1 MAGER
6 TDAVGVHGT
15 VETRGSV
22 DTVYRA
28 GGPDVAWR
36 EAGDDIVVLDVP
48 QSVYFGLNRT
58 GALLWRRLVDD
69 AGATVPEL
77 VDALAAGDGVP
88 REQATTEVAAFLGD
102 LREAGLLRTG

>member
-1 MAGER
+1 M
-6 TDAVGVHGT
+6 
-15 VETRGSV
+15 VEARDMVDTRGAV

-28 GGPDVAWR
+28 GGPQVAWR
-36 EAGDDIVVLDVP
+36 EAGEDIVVLDVP

-58 GALLWRRLVDD
+58 GALLWRRLVAD

-77 VDALAAGDGVP
+77 VDALAASDGVP
-88 REQATTEVAAFLGD
+88 REQASTEVSTFLRD